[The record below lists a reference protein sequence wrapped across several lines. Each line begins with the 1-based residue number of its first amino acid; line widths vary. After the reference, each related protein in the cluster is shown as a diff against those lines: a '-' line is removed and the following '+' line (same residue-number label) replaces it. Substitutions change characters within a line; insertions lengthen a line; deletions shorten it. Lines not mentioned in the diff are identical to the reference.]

1 MLRNHFNMDLSNNK
15 YVCKS
20 CNKKYSTKDLY
31 NKHIILCEF
40 IFSTKKEQKLVCE
53 ELEVKPSY
61 EELILIIQQLTIEH
75 FNIKEQLKEIQNKLN
90 TIQTNNIQNKTNYNE
105 SETNDNRKNNI
116 TSQTSQTSQTNQI
129 NQTNQ
134 KNLTKKLNN
143 VELIDWL
150 NYNLKP
156 NISFENWKSLS
167 FDYIDEDNFKNIND
181 TNNIID
187 FILTE
192 ITKMYKNNILIPI
205 YGFNFKPN
213 TIYIYSSCLSS
224 SSSSSW
230 NIFEDNEISKLLSLY
245 ITHILKIVSIWYCK
259 NEKQINTNENLDN
272 IYKNINNK
280 LFKFDYNSST
290 NIKQFKKT
298 LITILQNN

>member
-1 MLRNHFNMDLSNNK
+1 MLRNHFNMELSNNK

-20 CNKKYSTKDLY
+20 CNKKFSTKDLY

-40 IFSTKKEQKLVCE
+40 IFSTKKEKKTVCQ

-90 TIQTNNIQNKTNYNE
+90 TIQTNNIQNKTNNNE
-105 SETNDNRKNNI
+105 NKINDNENETNDNKKNNI
-116 TSQTSQTSQTNQI
+116 TSIISTSTT
-129 NQTNQ
+129 
-134 KNLTKKLNN
+134 LTKKLNN

-187 FILTE
+187 FILTQ

-213 TIYIYSSCLSS
+213 SIYIYS

-245 ITHILKIVSIWYCK
+245 ITHILKIVSIWYSK
-259 NEKQINTNENLDN
+259 NEKQINTNEHLDN

-280 LFKFDYNSST
+280 LFKFDYNSSV

-298 LITILQNN
+298 LITILENK